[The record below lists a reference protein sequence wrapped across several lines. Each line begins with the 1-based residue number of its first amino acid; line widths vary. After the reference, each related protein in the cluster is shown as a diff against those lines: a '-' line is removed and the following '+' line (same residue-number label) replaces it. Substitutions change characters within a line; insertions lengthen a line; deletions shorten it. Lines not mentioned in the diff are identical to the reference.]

1 MSAGLTKRTRG
12 MMDLRTKLGRIALLA
27 AAPILALAC
36 STEPP
41 ENIGTPAVEPA
52 SQPVE
57 PAPGELRFHGEPLTR
72 IRFPVLA
79 TGVSVDE
86 RHYDPS
92 LPAYKFKHSFRLA
105 TESGTVVV
113 IDVWDDPARPAVR
126 AWFDQHLAGLVDA
139 ETRVSERPMSRAHA
153 SGILLRQ
160 PRSTQALS
168 QAIAVF
174 AVGAQIFRVTA
185 IDYEGNP
192 AARRLFDEVVDK
204 LEVAVTP

>member
-1 MSAGLTKRTRG
+1 MTRPRRE
-12 MMDLRTKLGRIALLA
+12 LRCLA
-27 AAPILALAC
+27 ILAAPILAAAC

-41 ENIGTPAVEPA
+41 ANIGNHAEEPA
-52 SQPVE
+52 LAAQPGA
-57 PAPGELRFHGEPLTR
+57 PAAGELRFHSESLTR

-79 TGVSVDE
+79 SGVTVDE
-86 RHYDPS
+86 MHYDPS
-92 LPAYKFKHSFRLA
+92 LPAYKFKHQMRLA
-105 TESGTVVV
+105 TDSGPAVV

-139 ETRVSERPMSRAHA
+139 ETRVSERPMARTRAA
-153 SGILLRQ
+153 GILLRQ

-192 AARRLFDEVVDK
+192 VARRLFDEVVEQ
-204 LEVAVTP
+204 LEVGVTP